1 MELGVG
7 GPKMELGMGSLD
19 LELGTEAKNGIGT
32 RKSQNGNGEWELGAE
47 YGEVL
52 KWMSGSPNKN
62 WEIRFARTSQPPMS
76 HARAVY
82 KSIAACYPRQKDLL
96 SGLTPLNALT

>member
-1 MELGVG
+1 
-7 GPKMELGMGSLD
+7 MELGMGSLD

-96 SGLTPLNALT
+96 SGLAPLNALT